1 MGVNLFSF
9 LTFTAF
15 LLKKASNP
23 ANPHHDALILIG
35 ASMSSSAS
43 TAAATD
49 LASELDLNG
58 LTSDDEDQEV
68 ASTATIGA
76 SETDRDH
83 AIKELR
89 GLLGPLTR

>member
-1 MGVNLFSF
+1 
-9 LTFTAF
+9 
-15 LLKKASNP
+15 
-23 ANPHHDALILIG
+23 
-35 ASMSSSAS
+35 MSSSAS

-49 LASELDLNG
+49 LASDLDLNG